1 MGEMVCQN
9 GCMASKARLYPP
21 VAAARKLGVEYTTLN
36 GWRKMGCPAH
46 ERVSR
51 MRGWLYNLEE
61 VRAWLQARRAAAN
74 EGKETS
80 R

>member
-1 MGEMVCQN
+1 M
-9 GCMASKARLYPP
+9 
-21 VAAARKLGVEYTTLN
+21 EYTTLN